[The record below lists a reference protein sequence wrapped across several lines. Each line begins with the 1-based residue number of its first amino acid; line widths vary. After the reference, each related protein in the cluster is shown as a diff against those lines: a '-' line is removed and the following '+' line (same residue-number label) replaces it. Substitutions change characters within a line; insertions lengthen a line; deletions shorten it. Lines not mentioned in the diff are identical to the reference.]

1 MKFRTAM
8 AVCAAASVALAGVGT
23 ADAAPRAKQPVAK
36 KVAGKKVL
44 KRAFATRASG
54 SEIQHWTVH
63 TNEPDI
69 DLEFTDELYLH
80 VTDGGLIDKVHETRV
95 DTQYA
100 GNESVITQ
108 PNGLGDLTGA
118 VTRDRNGPGS
128 PIRTTDGMGYG
139 DWGIASVFATSIKAA
154 NGELDLGNAKRVTFE
169 GKTAYALTIREAKA
183 GLPNPMT
190 VSVTLFVDATSNQAI
205 AARWGEGS
213 SLWRTVYIQGFERL
227 DDTAA
232 NQAHLEF

>member
-1 MKFRTAM
+1 MTFRTAM
-8 AVCAAASVALAGVGT
+8 AVLAAAGVTLAGAGT
-23 ADAAPRAKQPVAK
+23 ASAAPHAKKPVAK

-44 KRAFATRASG
+44 KRAFATRAAG

-69 DLEFTDELYLH
+69 NLEFTDELYLH
-80 VTDGGLIDKVHETRV
+80 VTDGGLIDKVHETRA
-95 DTQYA
+95 DGAYA

-118 VTRDRNGPGS
+118 VTRDRHGADG

-169 GKTAYALTIREAKA
+169 GKGAYAVTIREAQA
-183 GLPNPMT
+183 GPANPST
-190 VSVTLFVDATSNQAI
+190 VSVTLFVDATSDKAI
-205 AARWGEGS
+205 AAQWGEGS
-213 SLWRTVYIQGFERL
+213 TLWRTVYIQGFERL
-227 DDTAA
+227 DDTPA

>member
-1 MKFRTAM
+1 MTFRTAM
-8 AVCAAASVALAGVGT
+8 AVLATAGVALAGAGG
-23 ADAAPRAKQPVAK
+23 ASAAHAAKKPVAK
-36 KVAGKKVL
+36 QVAGKKVL
-44 KRAFATRASG
+44 KRAFATRAAG

-63 TNEPDI
+63 TDEPGI

-80 VTDGGLIDKVHETRV
+80 VTGAGLIDKVHETRL
-95 DTQYA
+95 DSPYA
-100 GNESVITQ
+100 GNETVITQ

-118 VTRDRNGPGS
+118 VTRDRSGAGG
-128 PIRTTDGMGYG
+128 PIRTTEGMGSG

-154 NGELDLGNAKRVTFE
+154 NGELDLGNARRVTFE
-169 GKTAYALTIREAKA
+169 GRTAYALTIRDAEPGPA
-183 GLPNPMT
+183 NPMT
-190 VSVTLFVDATSNQAI
+190 VSLTLFVDATSKQAI

-227 DDTAA
+227 EDTPA